1 MSVCIISLLH
11 DVIGYVPD
19 ENLLFPNG
27 PNESTVYQVFPP
39 INFGCRTYL
48 LEYNC
53 SSLVSLDFVGYD
65 KDTNPPVILVPKSA
79 QSSIATRIK

>member
-1 MSVCIISLLH
+1 MIA
-11 DVIGYVPD
+11 YVPD

-27 PNESTVYQVFPP
+27 PNESTVNQVFPP
-39 INFGCRTYL
+39 INLGCRTYL

-65 KDTNPPVILVPKSA
+65 KDTYPPFILVPKSA
-79 QSSIATRIK
+79 QPSIATKNK